1 MRAEESPSHC
11 TRTASP
17 LERGAEPSLRSR
29 GVIQRVLGRC
39 LMLAMLVMPAL
50 APAQLRIE
58 IVDGVEGALPIA
70 VVPFAWD
77 AEGPEPAEPLAGIIS
92 ANLYRSGLFD
102 PMDTDQ
108 MIDRPTRPP
117 EVRFGTWRLLKVDHL
132 IIGRVGSGPDGLG
145 YEIEYHLL
153 DVLSGRILLS
163 QALPVAPGDLRFGAH
178 RVSDAVYE
186 ALTGTPGAFATRIAY
201 VLHSGMGSEDERFEL
216 VVADA
221 DGFNPQAV
229 VRNNQ
234 PLLSPAWSPDGRQL
248 AYVSFATGRSN
259 IIVQNLFTGNNRVVS
274 SDPGINGAP
283 AWSPDGRRLAASLSR
298 GGSPDI
304 WLIDPAGNE
313 RPRQLTQHWSINTE
327 PAWSADGRT
336 IYFTSDRAGR
346 PQIYR
351 MDVDGENVSRVTFE
365 GRYNAN
371 VALAG
376 DQRHLAVVYSEGNE
390 DFRIAIHDRETE
402 RLRVL
407 SDGRLDESPSFAPNG
422 SMLLYA
428 ARQGGQGVLAAVSAD
443 GRVRQRL
450 VVSDGDARE
459 PAWSPI
465 IR

>member
-1 MRAEESPSHC
+1 MTVR
-11 TRTASP
+11 
-17 LERGAEPSLRSR
+17 
-29 GVIQRVLGRC
+29 RC
-39 LMLAMLVMPAL
+39 VALVLMLLPAF
-50 APAQLRIE
+50 ASAQLRIE

-70 VVPFAWD
+70 VVPFAWE
-77 AEGPEPAEPLAGIIS
+77 AQGPEPTEPVAAIIS
-92 ANLYRSGLFD
+92 ANLHRSGLFE
-102 PMDTDQ
+102 PMAEDQ
-108 MIDRPTRPP
+108 MIDRPNRPP

-132 IIGRVGSGPDGLG
+132 VIGRVRTGADGLG

-153 DVLSGRILLS
+153 DVLTGRILIS
-163 QALPVAPGDLRFGAH
+163 QSLPVAPGDLRFGAH
-178 RVSDAVYE
+178 RVSDAIFE
-186 ALTGTPGAFATRIAY
+186 TLTGTPGAFATRIAY
-201 VLHSGMGSEDERFEL
+201 VVHTGMGTDAERFEL

-221 DGFNPQAV
+221 DGFNPQTV

-234 PLLSPAWSPDGRQL
+234 PLLSPAWSPDGRRL

-259 IIVQNLFTGNNRVVS
+259 IIVQDLFTGSNRVVS

-283 AWSPDGRRLAASLSR
+283 AWSPDGRWLAVSLSR
-298 GGSPDI
+298 AGSPDI
-304 WLIDPAGNE
+304 WLIDPAGSE
-313 RPRQLTQHWSINTE
+313 RPRQLTHHWSINTE

-351 MDVDGENVSRVTFE
+351 MDADGENVDRVTFE

-371 VALAG
+371 VAVAG
-376 DQRHLAVVYSEGNE
+376 DQRFLGVVYSDGDE

-428 ARQGGQGVLAAVSAD
+428 ARQNGRGVLAAVSAD